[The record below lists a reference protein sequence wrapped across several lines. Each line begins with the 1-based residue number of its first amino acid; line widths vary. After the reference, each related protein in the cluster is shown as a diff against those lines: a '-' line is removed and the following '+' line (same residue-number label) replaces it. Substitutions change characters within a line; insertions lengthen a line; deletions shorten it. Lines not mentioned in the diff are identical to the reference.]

1 MGKLSRHSTLATLA
15 ATLSALLLAG
25 AGAAA
30 GRQAT
35 ADAPVD
41 KHAEK
46 SKLICIGE
54 DGQEKIIEGS
64 GTLAKR
70 GYLGVELSELTPEL
84 RAHFGAP
91 EQAGVMVARV
101 VAGSPAD
108 KVGIKVGD
116 ILTSLDGKP
125 VESSWDVRSRVR
137 PLAEGAVVPLEI
149 WRDGKSQ
156 ALSATVAQKERR
168 EIDLSPF
175 LMKGTDAERIM
186 TIRRLPGPAAEG
198 DALDGAVTAPKM
210 RLAPR
215 VSPREEMLEKKL
227 KALEKRLHELENR
240 LPKQ

>member
-1 MGKLSRHSTLATLA
+1 MRKASNLTGPA
-15 ATLSALLLAG
+15 AALWALLLAG
-25 AGAAA
+25 TAGLQVAA
-30 GRQAT
+30 QVS
-35 ADAPVD
+35 ADPPVD

-64 GTLAKR
+64 GTLVKR
-70 GYLGVELSELTPEL
+70 GYLGVELSDLTPEL

-101 VAGSPAD
+101 VAGSPAE
-108 KVGIKVGD
+108 KAGLKIGD

-137 PLAEGAVVPLEI
+137 PLAEGTVVPIEV

-156 ALSATVAQKERR
+156 ALSAVVAQKERR

-175 LMKGTDAERIM
+175 LMKGADAERIM
-186 TIRRLPGPAAEG
+186 TFRRLPGTAAEG
-198 DALDGAVTAPKM
+198 DALDGAVASPK
-210 RLAPR
+210 LHLQPR
-215 VSPREEMLEKKL
+215 VSPREQMLEKKL
-227 KALEKRLHELENR
+227 KALEKRINELESR